1 VPEQLRASTIKIR
14 PVQPGDASAWLSM
27 RCALWP
33 EGSEEEHR
41 GEIDRFFAGQLREPL
56 AVLLAE
62 GSSGRPV
69 GFAELSIRSY
79 AEGCHSDRVAYLE
92 GWFVESPARRR
103 GIGRALIEAAEA
115 SARVQGCIEFA
126 SDTQPSNEV
135 GAAAHRALGF
145 SDVGMVRCFRKE
157 L

>member
-1 VPEQLRASTIKIR
+1 MPSVTIR
-14 PVQPGDASAWLSM
+14 PVQPGDAGAWLTM

-33 EGSEEEHR
+33 EGSEAEHR
-41 GEIDRFFAGQLREPL
+41 GEIDRFFARLLREPL

-62 GSSGRPV
+62 DSGRVV
-69 GFAELSIRSY
+69 GFAELSIRAY
-79 AEGCHSDRVAYLE
+79 AEGCDTDRVAYLE
-92 GWFVESPARRR
+92 GWFVDAEARRR

-115 SARVQGCIEFA
+115 WARGEGCSELA

-135 GAAAHRALGF
+135 SAAAHRALGF
-145 SDVGMVRCFRKE
+145 SDVGLVRCFRKE